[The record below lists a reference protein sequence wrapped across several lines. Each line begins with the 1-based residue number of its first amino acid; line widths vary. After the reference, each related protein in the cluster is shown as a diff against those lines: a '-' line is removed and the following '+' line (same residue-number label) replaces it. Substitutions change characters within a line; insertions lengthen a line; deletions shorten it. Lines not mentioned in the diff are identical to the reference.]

1 MKIETIEIAG
11 LAGALTALRL
21 PFGKEVRSEIET
33 RISDMNAMIAFN
45 IVSYAA
51 DITIN
56 DKDLTLMQTL
66 VKRGDEHAKV
76 VRGIMVWAKITATRK
91 WWSES
96 DTYRQGR
103 ERLASRSTMHE
114 LGQRPLSVDDFEVSD
129 FVRECLT
136 PTPAPS
142 SNNTT
147 LHFDVPEKLECRV
160 LTMYGRDYEVWNNGD
175 IYAME
180 FVSEDKMP
188 NGKIRRRTFPK
199 TKLKLGY
206 TKTSNGYFQVG
217 IGGRKGKIEMIHRI
231 MAMAFVPN
239 PDNKPFVNHIDGDK
253 GNCSPTNLEWCTSAE
268 NNAHARETGL
278 ANNNSI
284 RARYLQYK
292 SSRKFTE
299 EEIMNWKIMKAGGM
313 TYEEIAEHTGVSKSA
328 IENYILY
335 DGCFKASD
343 NTYEFR
349 QAYKLEEDINYINTL
364 MYNETKDAEI
374 LNDIKDALPE
384 GYLQTRVD
392 TYSYQTLRR
401 IVAQR
406 HDHRLPEWHQFIDW
420 IKTLPLAEE
429 LILVGLEDRRE
440 IEEKAKRFDMIMDA
454 LENAESVNHFTE
466 LIKSMF
472 TKEE

>member
-21 PFGKEVRSEIET
+21 PFGKEVRSKIENYCET
-33 RISDMNAMIAFN
+33 HLDFTDMDVEQTEDTYEVTMKGLLKFTSNTSIA
-45 IVSYAA
+45 
-51 DITIN
+51 IN
-56 DKDLTLMQTL
+56 KKDLTLMQTL

-76 VRGIMVWAKITATRK
+76 VRGIMVWVKITATRK

-103 ERLASRSTMHE
+103 ERLASGSTMHE

-313 TYEEIAEHTGVSKSA
+313 TYEEIE
-328 IENYILY
+328 
-335 DGCFKASD
+335 
-343 NTYEFR
+343 
-349 QAYKLEEDINYINTL
+349 
-364 MYNETKDAEI
+364 
-374 LNDIKDALPE
+374 
-384 GYLQTRVD
+384 
-392 TYSYQTLRR
+392 
-401 IVAQR
+401 
-406 HDHRLPEWHQFIDW
+406 
-420 IKTLPLAEE
+420 
-429 LILVGLEDRRE
+429 
-440 IEEKAKRFDMIMDA
+440 
-454 LENAESVNHFTE
+454 
-466 LIKSMF
+466 
-472 TKEE
+472 